1 MNVYKSSWTRKI
13 IRSDEYIFLLCKPY
27 YTNTGLPLFIAIFF
41 YIMILAPL
49 CTYYAFKG
57 RNIPENF
64 NETKYIGFSMYI
76 LLLSSI
82 AYYPVTFVMIENL
95 YVALVFCLTT
105 LATSFGLS
113 GCMFAHRVYIL
124 LSYVPGKTRL
134 NTSGRRC
141 RVSPLA
147 AGTRIVPKPVNAGI
161 PNPALKSENG
171 RA

>member
-1 MNVYKSSWTRKI
+1 MNVFKSSWTRKI

-27 YTNTGLPLFIAIFF
+27 YTNTGLPLFIAIHNDSG
-41 YIMILAPL
+41 PL
-49 CTYYAFKG
+49 VYVLRFQR

-82 AYYPVTFVMIENL
+82 AYYPVAFVMIENL

-124 LSYVPGKTRL
+124 LSYVPGKTRW

-147 AGTRIVPKPVNAGI
+147 AGTRIVPKSVNAGI

>member
-1 MNVYKSSWTRKI
+1 MQT
-13 IRSDEYIFLLCKPY
+13 LLHQHRLTALY
-27 YTNTGLPLFIAIFF
+27 RHFFF

-82 AYYPVTFVMIENL
+82 AYYPVAFVMIENL

-113 GCMFAHRVYIL
+113 GCMFAHNYTFSSVTSPARQGGIRQVAGVEFL
-124 LSYVPGKTRL
+124 LWQREQEL
-134 NTSGRRC
+134 
-141 RVSPLA
+141 SPSQSMPEYL
-147 AGTRIVPKPVNAGI
+147 TP
-161 PNPALKSENG
+161 L
-171 RA
+171 

>member
-1 MNVYKSSWTRKI
+1 MQT
-13 IRSDEYIFLLCKPY
+13 LLHQHRLTALY
-27 YTNTGLPLFIAIFF
+27 RHFF

-49 CTYYAFKG
+49 CTYYVFKG

-64 NETKYIGFSMYI
+64 NETKYVGFSMYI

-82 AYYPVTFVMIENL
+82 AYYPVAFVMIENL
-95 YVALVFCLTT
+95 YVALVFCLMT

-124 LSYVPGKTRL
+124 LSYVPGKTRW